1 METILRGRDPSEVIP
16 FDWSAPVLY
25 YPVRHHSPTCAWH
38 LERAIRQYRP
48 ELILIEG
55 PENANSLIPI
65 LASPDTRAPVA
76 LYYSYWDDAGLLR
89 TGEDPAGGDAPRE
102 TASCYYPFLDQ
113 SPELAALRLA
123 EQLDIPARFMDLPY
137 GEILAATRSGSGL
150 RAEADTVS
158 YTDDRRLSPELL
170 WDRVCEQTG
179 TRSFE
184 EFWEKYYECRGL
196 SLSTEEFVRQMNAW
210 CLLARENTPPGGAA
224 GRWLSGP

>member
-16 FDWSAPVLY
+16 FDWSAPALY
-25 YPVRHHSPTCAWH
+25 FPVRHHSPACAWH

-65 LASPDTRAPVA
+65 LASPDTEAPVA
-76 LYYSYWDDAGLLR
+76 LYYSYRDDAGLLR
-89 TGEDPAGGDAPRE
+89 MGAEQTGEDAPRE

-123 EQLDIPARFMDLPY
+123 EQLGIPARFMDLPY

-158 YTDDRRLSPELL
+158 YTDDSRLSPELL
-170 WDRVCEQTG
+170 
-179 TRSFE
+179 
-184 EFWEKYYECRGL
+184 
-196 SLSTEEFVRQMNAW
+196 
-210 CLLARENTPPGGAA
+210 
-224 GRWLSGP
+224 

>member
-16 FDWSAPVLY
+16 FDWSAPALY
-25 YPVRHHSPTCAWH
+25 FPVRHHSPACAWH

-65 LASPDTRAPVA
+65 LASPDTEAPVA
-76 LYYSYWDDAGLLR
+76 LYYSYRDDAGLLR
-89 TGEDPAGGDAPRE
+89 MGAEQTGEDAPRE

-123 EQLDIPARFMDLPY
+123 EQLGIPARFMDLPY

-158 YTDDRRLSPELL
+158 YTRSCYGIGCANRPGPGAS
-170 WDRVCEQTG
+170 
-179 TRSFE
+179 RSFG
-184 EFWEKYYECRGL
+184 R
-196 SLSTEEFVRQMNAW
+196 
-210 CLLARENTPPGGAA
+210 NTMSAA
-224 GRWLSGP
+224 ASPCPRRNLSGR

>member
-1 METILRGRDPSEVIP
+1 M
-16 FDWSAPVLY
+16 
-25 YPVRHHSPTCAWH
+25 
-38 LERAIRQYRP
+38 
-48 ELILIEG
+48 
-55 PENANSLIPI
+55 
-65 LASPDTRAPVA
+65 
-76 LYYSYWDDAGLLR
+76 
-89 TGEDPAGGDAPRE
+89 
-102 TASCYYPFLDQ
+102 DQ
-113 SPELAALRLA
+113 
-123 EQLDIPARFMDLPY
+123 PY

-210 CLLARENTPPGGAA
+210 CLLARENTPLEELLAAA
-224 GRWLSGP
+224 GGSPGVLRCEILAG

>member
-25 YPVRHHSPTCAWH
+25 YPVRHHSPSCAWH

-76 LYYSYWDDAGLLR
+76 LYYSYRDDAGLLR

-102 TASCYYPFLDQ
+102 T
-113 SPELAALRLA
+113 
-123 EQLDIPARFMDLPY
+123 
-137 GEILAATRSGSGL
+137 
-150 RAEADTVS
+150 
-158 YTDDRRLSPELL
+158 
-170 WDRVCEQTG
+170 
-179 TRSFE
+179 
-184 EFWEKYYECRGL
+184 
-196 SLSTEEFVRQMNAW
+196 
-210 CLLARENTPPGGAA
+210 CLLYTSPSPRD
-224 GRWLSGP
+224 

>member
-25 YPVRHHSPTCAWH
+25 YPVRHHSPACAWH

-76 LYYSYWDDAGLLR
+76 LYCSYWDDAGLLR

-137 GEILAATRSGSGL
+137 GEILAAPACGRRRTRSAIPMTDASL
-150 RAEADTVS
+150 RSCYGIGCVNRPGPGAS
-158 YTDDRRLSPELL
+158 
-170 WDRVCEQTG
+170 
-179 TRSFE
+179 RSFG
-184 EFWEKYYECRGL
+184 R
-196 SLSTEEFVRQMNAW
+196 
-210 CLLARENTPPGGAA
+210 NTMSAA
-224 GRWLSGP
+224 ASPCPRRNLSGR